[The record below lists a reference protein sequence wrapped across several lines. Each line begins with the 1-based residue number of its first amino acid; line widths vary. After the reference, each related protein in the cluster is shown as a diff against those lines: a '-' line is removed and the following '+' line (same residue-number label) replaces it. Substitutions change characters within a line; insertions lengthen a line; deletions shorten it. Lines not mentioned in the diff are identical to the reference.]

1 METLSQFTDDQL
13 ADRIVTWAGRVAAGE
28 AQLLELIGEYDRR
41 EAWGGHGMLSCAQWL
56 SWRTSLS
63 PTAAREK
70 VRVAR
75 ALHEL
80 PVVQQAFGA
89 GRLSYSQVRAI
100 TRVATPH
107 EQQRWVELA
116 RHTTAGQLDKAVR
129 GVRRVHKIEQDAA
142 DPELAAWRMQARKS
156 YDGDGNAVYRIV
168 LPAEQAAVLDAALEA
183 IRAELDSHG
192 GAAAGASAEASCP
205 QEQAA
210 ASTDK
215 DRDRDGDGDASAEAR
230 CPQPAPMTEPT
241 KATLADAFLAMSR
254 AALAQQAGRSPSA
267 ARRTRAALV
276 AQVDP
281 LSGWGRLRDGELLPP
296 TSLAAVRK
304 TLPGRGGTVRLRPL
318 TAADLRLHDLGRTSR
333 LPSLALREHLAR
345 IDGERCRFPGCTR
358 VRTLHAHHVTYW
370 SAGGATDLANMVLLC
385 SRHHTLVHQHG
396 FFFVLHP
403 DRRLSVAT
411 AAGVAVLHHPALPW
425 RPAHELDPQRRICP
439 DTLPPDAVEPRMDL
453 DYIVTVLMQQSA

>member
-13 ADRIVTWAGRVAAGE
+13 ADRIVTWAGRIAAGE

-156 YDGDGNAVYRIV
+156 NDGDVNAVYRIV

-215 DRDRDGDGDASAEAR
+215 DRDRDGDGDGDGDASAEAR
-230 CPQPAPMTEPT
+230 CPQPAPMTEPA

-254 AALAQQAGRSPSA
+254 AALDQQAGRSPSA
-267 ARRTRAALV
+267 ARRTRAARSRRSTR
-276 AQVDP
+276 
-281 LSGWGRLRDGELLPP
+281 SG
-296 TSLAAVRK
+296 
-304 TLPGRGGTVRLRPL
+304 
-318 TAADLRLHDLGRTSR
+318 ADQLD
-333 LPSLALREHLAR
+333 
-345 IDGERCRFPGCTR
+345 
-358 VRTLHAHHVTYW
+358 
-370 SAGGATDLANMVLLC
+370 
-385 SRHHTLVHQHG
+385 
-396 FFFVLHP
+396 
-403 DRRLSVAT
+403 VAT
-411 AAGVAVLHHPALPW
+411 CCGGETRQVARV
-425 RPAHELDPQRRICP
+425 
-439 DTLPPDAVEPRMDL
+439 
-453 DYIVTVLMQQSA
+453 